1 MERKIEAIVLFP
13 KLFIDRMPVIALDA
27 IPHHISKSYAV
38 EILIYSNGSNLL
50 SYLVRKP

>member
-13 KLFIDRMPVIALDA
+13 KLYIDMMPVIALDA
-27 IPHHISKSYAV
+27 IPHHISKSNAV